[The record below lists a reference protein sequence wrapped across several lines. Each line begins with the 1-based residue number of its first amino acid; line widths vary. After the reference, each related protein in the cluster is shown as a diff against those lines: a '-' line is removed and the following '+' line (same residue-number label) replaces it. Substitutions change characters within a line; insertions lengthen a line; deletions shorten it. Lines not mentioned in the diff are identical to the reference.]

1 MIDFIL
7 INTEDLTDTVK
18 EEKQLW
24 LIKVLVAL
32 GAREDLLNED
42 DRRDHLSSIGLEVWS
57 NVKDDSIDIFRYNKL
72 VAQWKTPKL
81 IKVKEGKGKF
91 YYEIHLNEWA
101 LPFQIKT
108 RR

>member
-1 MIDFIL
+1 VSEIIL
-7 INTEDLTDTVK
+7 VNTEDVTDTIK
-18 EEKQLW
+18 EEKYLW
-24 LIKVLVAL
+24 LVKVLVAL

-42 DRRDHLSSIGLEVWS
+42 DRRDHLRSIGLEVWS
-57 NVKDDSIDIFRYNKL
+57 NVKDDSIDILRYNKL

-81 IKVKEGKGKF
+81 IKVKEGENKY

-101 LPFQIKT
+101 LPFQIKS